1 MQYNEKNTRR
11 DYDKGGISRHDLSP
25 NPFQQ
30 MAQWMDAAKQANS
43 LDATAMT
50 LATVDETGQ
59 PSARVVLLK
68 HFNDQGFCWYTN
80 YASRKGQQLE
90 KNPKAALSFYWRELS
105 RQVQIEG
112 TVKKLSATEADEY
125 FHSRPLDSQISA
137 AVSHQSQPVDSRQ
150 TMEQKAEQLKAQYKD
165 QVPRPETWG
174 GYLLVPHYFE
184 FWQGRPNR
192 LHDRFVY
199 LLQDGAWEIQR
210 LQP

>member
-11 DYDKGGISRHDLSP
+11 DYDKGGISRHDLNP

-112 TVKKLSATEADEY
+112 TVKKLSAAEADEY

-150 TMEQKAEQLKAQYKD
+150 TMEQKAEQLKAQYKN

-199 LLQDGAWEIQR
+199 LLQDGVWEIQR

>member
-11 DYDKGGISRHDLSP
+11 DYDKGGISRHDLNS

-112 TVKKLSATEADEY
+112 TVKKLSAAEADEY

-174 GYLLVPHYFE
+174 GYLLAPHYFE

-199 LLQDGAWEIQR
+199 LLQDGVWEIQR